1 MPMSQK
7 LMMTS
12 PLSAPNGKG
21 SAVDARNQ
29 VSQQQLNESIST
41 STINEIDTNISTTDV
56 IVPTSSVENEGT
68 TDVQQTINQ
77 LRERVGE

>member
-7 LMMTS
+7 MMMTS

-29 VSQQQLNESIST
+29 VRQQQLNESIST